1 MRMPQHTIYH
11 YWYHNGENQ
20 AIRQQLGHK
29 KLPVFVGNLD
39 DRAPYRPEAI
49 AATDDSDPS

>member
-1 MRMPQHTIYH
+1 MPQHTIYH